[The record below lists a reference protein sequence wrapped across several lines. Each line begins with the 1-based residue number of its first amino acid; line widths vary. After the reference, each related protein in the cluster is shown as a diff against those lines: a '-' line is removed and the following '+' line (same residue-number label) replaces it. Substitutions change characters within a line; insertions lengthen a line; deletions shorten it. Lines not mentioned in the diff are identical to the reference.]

1 MKNLVKLL
9 SKPVVL
15 AVAVATLFSFAP
27 ASAEVS
33 LAGLFGDHMVL
44 QMGHKLPIWGWAEP
58 GEQVKV
64 YFGSQQEAVVAS
76 ADGSW
81 KVEVGPFGVG
91 GPFEL
96 VVAGSNM
103 IRLSDVWVGEVWL
116 CSGQSNM
123 AMQVKSCKNA
133 EEEIAS
139 SANPMIRQF
148 FVPRVKAGQPQD
160 TLARK
165 SGWQLAGPETVGNWT
180 GVGYFFARELNAR
193 LGVPVGIINSAWGG
207 TVVEA
212 WTSKQALEAN
222 SSTKNVMTDWPGYN
236 DDENWLREMYAK
248 HLKEKEEAKA
258 AGKPE
263 PVYFNQ
269 PTVLFN
275 GMINPLIPFAIRG
288 ATWYQ
293 GESNAFRAY
302 QYRDLLPTMIGDWR
316 SRFGIGDFPFL
327 IVQLAGFGNGDGVWP
342 ELREA
347 QTMALGLPNTG
358 MAVAIDVGEEDDVH
372 PLNKQ
377 DVGIR
382 LARSARAVAYM
393 DDIVFSGPM
402 FDSMAI
408 QDGRAI
414 ISFTHTGQGL
424 VALGGKQLG
433 GFEMAGDDQEF
444 VPAEAMLDGEKVVV
458 WSDEVASPVA
468 VRYAWRDFPAGA
480 NLYNEAEDG
489 VNLPA
494 VPFRTDDW
502 KGKTADNR

>member
-1 MKNLVKLL
+1 MKKIFKSVMLT
-9 SKPVVL
+9 
-15 AVAVATLFSFAP
+15 AVFATLLSFAP
-27 ASAEVS
+27 ANAEVR

-44 QMGHKLPIWGWAEP
+44 QMGRKLPIWGWAEP

-64 YFGSQQEAVVAS
+64 YFGNQQKATVAD

-96 VVAGSNM
+96 VVTASNM

-123 AMQVKSCKNA
+123 AMQVKGSNNA

-139 SANPMIRQF
+139 SANPMIRHF
-148 FVPRVKAGQPQD
+148 FVPRKKASEPQD

-165 SGWQLAGPETVGNWT
+165 SEWQLAAPETVGEWT

-193 LGVPVGIINSAWGG
+193 LGVPVGIINCAWGG

-212 WTSKQALEAN
+212 WTSQQALESN
-222 SSTKNVMTDWPGYN
+222 PKTSSTLTDWPGYN

-258 AGKPE
+258 EGKPE

-269 PTVLFN
+269 PAVLFN
-275 GMINPLIPFAIRG
+275 GMVNPLIPFAFRG
-288 ATWYQ
+288 AAWYQ

-302 QYRDLLPTMIGDWR
+302 QYRDLLPTMIKDWR
-316 SRFGIGDFPFL
+316 SRFGVGNFPFL

-347 QTMALGLPNTG
+347 QTMALSLPATG
-358 MAVAIDVGEEDDVH
+358 MAAATDVGAEDDVH
-372 PLNKQ
+372 PRNKQ

-402 FDSMAI
+402 FESM
-408 QDGRAI
+408 DLVGGRAT

-424 VALGGKQLG
+424 VALGGKELG
-433 GFEMAGDDQEF
+433 GFEMAGEDQKF
-444 VPAEAMLDGEKVVV
+444 VPANAMIDEEQVVV
-458 WSDEVASPVA
+458 WSDEVSSPVA
-468 VRYAWRDFPAGA
+468 VRYAWRDYPAEA
-480 NLYNEAEDG
+480 NLYNAAEDG

-494 VPFRTDDW
+494 LPFRTDDW
-502 KGKTADNR
+502 KGKTEDNH